1 MKRFNIDFAKSH
13 RSIMIYYRSG
23 SESAHLMAS
32 RVSEWLVTKKN
43 LRIHSASDNKR
54 LPGASRVSASD
65 WKRIGLVL
73 VFGGDGTYLRA
84 VSGVGSHP
92 IPILGFNMGSLGFLT
107 AHQAEE
113 CFDLIERTLQGEM
126 VIEKRS
132 MLSGEVRANGK
143 SSKPLSFHGL
153 NDFVIERGS
162 FSQLINTE
170 ISCNGQLVNAIKA
183 DGFIVS
189 TPSGSTAYNL
199 AAGGPILHPSVV
211 GLIVTPISPHSLTS
225 RPMVFPDSVKLR
237 FRLEGSRQKAHFVV
251 DGQKALSL
259 NSQSE
264 IQIQVSRVKHLTLRT
279 KDHDFFHLLRE
290 KLKFGNR

>member
-1 MKRFNIDFAKSH
+1 MKKFNLDFQRSH
-13 RSIMIYYRSG
+13 KAVTIYYRAG
-23 SESAHLMAS
+23 SDGAHAMAS

-43 LRIHSASDNKR
+43 LRVHSVSDNKR
-54 LPGASRVSASD
+54 LPGASPISKRDWARV
-65 WKRIGLVL
+65 GLVL

-84 VSGVGSHP
+84 VAGVGALP

-113 CFDLIERTLQGEM
+113 CFDLVDRCLKGELFIERRAMLAAELKSNG
-126 VIEKRS
+126 RS
-132 MLSGEVRANGK
+132 HT
-143 SSKPLSFHGL
+143 FHSL

-162 FSQLINTE
+162 FSQLINTQ
-170 ISCNGQLVNAIKA
+170 ISCNGQLVNSIKA

-199 AAGGPILHPSVV
+199 AAGGPILHPAVV

-225 RPMVFPDSVKLR
+225 RPIVFPESVRLK

-259 NSQSE
+259 DSRSE
-264 IQIQVSRVKHLTLRT
+264 IQIQVSKIKHLTLRT
-279 KDHDFFHLLRE
+279 KEDDFFHLLRE